1 MAAPR
6 VTNSVQTPTTKEG
19 VGKKVLKIGGA
30 IFGTVGVTVLGATL
44 IWPAALIGITWFILT
59 KCKVESV
66 AVPMLAFAV
75 GHSGWMVVGHATLA
89 AMGGEA
95 DLISVAV
102 DVVIVIAL
110 LTWFL
115 WARSRAAAIGV
126 LVYQIL
132 ALGVGV
138 LLWGPTVEAIK
149 EAIPRASSQTL
160 MFAQAMHVFLR
171 ITGICLCVYAIA
183 KLRKQTTV
191 KYSEVFE

>member
-6 VTNSVQTPTTKEG
+6 VTNSVQTTKEG

-89 AMGGEA
+89 AMRGEA

-138 LLWGPTVEAIK
+138 LWGPTVEAIK

>member
-6 VTNSVQTPTTKEG
+6 VTNSVQTPTTNAG

-30 IFGTVGVTVLGATL
+30 IFGAVIGSLGVTVLGGTL

-66 AVPMLAFAV
+66 AVPMLAFVV
-75 GHSGWMVVGHATLA
+75 GHTGWMVVGHATLV

-115 WARSRAAAIGV
+115 WARSRAVAIVV

-138 LLWGPTVEAIK
+138 LLWGEVV
-149 EAIPRASSQTL
+149 IPGASSQAL
-160 MFAQAMHVFLR
+160 MFAQAMHAFLR

-183 KLRKQTTV
+183 KLRKQTTA